1 MPLHSSEQMLRKQ
14 KIINATQISI
24 NPEPASG
31 LSVKKKLS
39 VAKFGGSLLDTEGKG
54 IPKILKRISDLK
66 TKDDVGPITVFSAP
80 TGFTDELIRIGET
93 TAQSTVA
100 LTKTVFQVYH
110 RIAKLHIKGENLKEA
125 LKEIAD
131 YEKQTQDAL
140 RSVNKRFEGNVK
152 AKVLTLGGELAT
164 ASLMKHILNS
174 HGLNG
179 YNIPV
184 QNWPIVTDDTF
195 EDALPNFELSKKRL
209 DSLTRPLEQ
218 GKIISLA
225 GFLGVT
231 SDGLETI
238 LGRGG
243 SDLTAVFAS
252 CLLRNRYHTETILF
266 KDMPIQSADPKVVK
280 GQKTSHVKA
289 LTYNEAH
296 KASMMGMKIVQSPAI
311 ALARRFM
318 QPLLVVPID
327 KPQEYS
333 TIQTETTGGEVVKC
347 LTGKAGCAILS
358 MNDEKS
364 RSLEDMLRIWERRND
379 FLDLG
384 AETLETGESIR
395 DFLFLDSDFLRRN
408 EEKLK
413 GFDENLQVEYGL
425 GVVTLIGD
433 RMKDSPGVA
442 SIAIS
447 AITGINIKRA
457 IFAPH
462 TSQIILVVEDK
473 NVNPTVSAI
482 HLKRAEMN
490 NLT

>member
-1 MPLHSSEQMLRKQ
+1 L
-14 KIINATQISI
+14 
-24 NPEPASG
+24 
-31 LSVKKKLS
+31 KKKLS
-39 VAKFGGSLLDTEGKG
+39 VAKFGGSLIDTEGKG
-54 IPKILKRISDLK
+54 IPKILRRIRELK
-66 TKDDVGPITVFSAP
+66 TKDDVGPIAVFSAP
-80 TGFTDELIRIGET
+80 LGCTDELTRIGEAA
-93 TAQSTVA
+93 AQSTPIS
-100 LTKTVFQVYH
+100 TQPIFQMYQ
-110 RIAKLHIKGENLKEA
+110 RLAKLHVKGGYLDQA
-125 LKEIAD
+125 LADIAG
-131 YEKQTQDAL
+131 YEEQTRDAL

-164 ASLMKHILNS
+164 AALMRSILSSN
-174 HGLNG
+174 GLEACNVA
-179 YNIPV
+179 V

-195 EDALPNFELSKKRL
+195 EDALPNLEQSKKRI
-209 DSLTRPLEQ
+209 DSLTQPLEE
-218 GKIISLA
+218 GKVVSLA

-252 CLLRNRYHTETILF
+252 CLLKNRYQTETVLY
-266 KDMPIQSADPKVVK
+266 KDVPIQSADPKVVK
-280 GQKTSHVKA
+280 GQKTSHVAA

-296 KASMMGMKIVQSPAI
+296 KASLMGMKIVQSLAI
-311 ALARRFM
+311 ALARRFKH
-318 QPLLVVPID
+318 PLLVVPID
-327 KPQEYS
+327 APEEYS
-333 TIQTETTGGEVVKC
+333 VIQAETSGGEVVKC

-384 AETLETGESIR
+384 AETLETGERIR

-413 GFDENLQVEYGL
+413 GFDEDLRVEYGL

-442 SIAIS
+442 SIAIG

-462 TSQIILVVEDK
+462 TSQIIIVVEDK
-473 NVNPTVSAI
+473 NVNTTVAAI

-490 NLT
+490 SLT